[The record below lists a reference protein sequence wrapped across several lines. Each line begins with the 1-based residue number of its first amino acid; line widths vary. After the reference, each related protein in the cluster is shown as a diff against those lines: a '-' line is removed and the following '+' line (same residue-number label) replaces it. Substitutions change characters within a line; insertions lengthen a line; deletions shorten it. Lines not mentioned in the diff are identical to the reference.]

1 MSKEEKKEIPLI
13 KHLLDKIGDSDIV
26 PTRKV
31 TTNILFAPSI
41 AGESKIKRM
50 ITHNNKIVGCLYED
64 DNIIWFDMPE
74 AEEAKKLLEDE

>member
-1 MSKEEKKEIPLI
+1 MSKEELPLI

-31 TTNILFAPSI
+31 TTI
-41 AGESKIKRM
+41 AGDSKIKRM

-64 DNIIWFDMPE
+64 DNINWFDMPE
-74 AEEAKKLLEDE
+74 AEEAKKLLYTNQNKDE

>member
-1 MSKEEKKEIPLI
+1 MSKEELPLI

-31 TTNILFAPSI
+31 TTI
-41 AGESKIKRM
+41 AGDSKIKRM

-64 DNIIWFDMPE
+64 DSINWFDMPE
-74 AEEAKKLLEDE
+74 T

>member
-1 MSKEEKKEIPLI
+1 MSKEETKELPFM
-13 KHLLDKIGDSDIV
+13 KHLLDNIGDNDIV
-26 PTRKV
+26 GTRKV
-31 TTNILFAPSI
+31 TMV

>member
-1 MSKEEKKEIPLI
+1 MSKEELPLI

-31 TTNILFAPSI
+31 TTI
-41 AGESKIKRM
+41 AGDSKIKRM

-64 DNIIWFDMPE
+64 GNINWFDMPE
-74 AEEAKKLLEDE
+74 AEEAKKLLER

>member
-1 MSKEEKKEIPLI
+1 MSKEEKKELPLI

-31 TTNILFAPSI
+31 TTI

-50 ITHNNKIVGCLYED
+50 IAHKNKIVGCLYED